1 MAYDVTQIYNLV
13 NDAAAD
19 ALGKNAGVAKRATTS
34 FVSLGK
40 QLSSLGLLDGWFSAL
55 AKRITKTIY
64 FSRSYNPKR
73 RSVLRDEQE
82 WGAFI
87 QKVYTKMPSASEN
100 YTWTDKPATSGADEG
115 KYVQH
120 SPYDVNTSVEVKAL
134 IFGGKGTWT
143 IEVVRPL
150 IQIKQAFLS
159 EAAMFAFID
168 SIYVA
173 IDNSFKI
180 EEERVEALAVN
191 TAMALS
197 LSRGKK
203 INALNVYNMA
213 HDNAVITADA
223 SLENA
228 DFHKVV
234 SSLIGETI
242 EYMKNMSVAFSP
254 YAWETF
260 TPEDRLVVEVLAKY
274 AKASDVYLQS
284 DTFHNELTKL
294 PNYEKV
300 DFWQSSGKN
309 YAFAD
314 VSKINIENDD
324 IKDAEVYNSKVVEQ
338 GGILAYLHDIEA
350 AACCFYDKR
359 TWEMVNPRD
368 EVLIHGD
375 KAEKGYAVD
384 GNANGVVIYV
394 ENTNAITVS
403 GDSGATLKYSHAY
416 EGYEN
421 AITVSAGKVPSAS
434 GITFTQVGET
444 TTYTF
449 TPASNAAIA
458 ITVANAT

>member
-1 MAYDVTQIYNLV
+1 MAYDVKQIYNLV

-19 ALGKNAGVAKRATTS
+19 ALGKNAGVAKRATTD

-40 QLSSLGLLDGWFSAL
+40 QLSSLGLLDGWFNAL

-64 FSRSYNPKR
+64 FSREYNPKK

-100 YTWTDKPATSGADEG
+100 YTWTDKPGTGANAG
-115 KYVQH
+115 KYIQH
-120 SPYDVNTSVEVKAL
+120 SPYDVTTSVEVKAL

-143 IEVVRPL
+143 IEIVRPL

-159 EAAMFAFID
+159 ESAMFAFID

-173 IDNSFKI
+173 INNSFKI

-191 TAMALS
+191 TAMALAI
-197 LSRGKK
+197 SRKK
-203 INALNVYNMA
+203 AINVLNIYNME
-213 HDNAVITADA
+213 HDDAVITADA
-223 SLENA
+223 SLANA

-234 SSLIGETI
+234 SSVIGETI

-254 YAWETF
+254 YGWETF
-260 TPEDRLVVEVLAKY
+260 TPEERLVVEVLSKY
-274 AKASDVYLQS
+274 AKKADVYLQS
-284 DTFHNELTKL
+284 DTFHNDLTAL

-314 VSKINIENDD
+314 VSKISIENDD
-324 IKDAEVYNSKVVEQ
+324 IKDTTVYNSKVVEQ
-338 GGILAYLHDIEA
+338 DGILAFIHDIESC
-350 AACCFYDKR
+350 ACCFYDKR

-375 KAEKGYAVD
+375 KAEKGYGVD
-384 GNANGVVIYV
+384 GNANAMVIFV
-394 ENTNAITVS
+394 QNTNPITVS
-403 GDSGATLKYSHAY
+403 GDSGAVLKYNHAY
-416 EGYEN
+416 ADYEN
-421 AITVSAGKVPSAS
+421 SITVSAGKVPSAS
-434 GITFTQVGET
+434 GITFTQVGST
-444 TTYTF
+444 NTYTF
-449 TPASNAAIA
+449 TPASNDAIA
-458 ITVANAT
+458 ITVANA